1 MVTVQFLEV
10 LEKFGEEPTSEFLVP
25 SLIGV
30 AHTVGLCIVQIN
42 IAHCRTYINW
52 LLTTAARRK
61 FLTKKTWY
69 ISLQKVKRKLF
80 KSKNSILGIKP
91 EKYST
96 GISTFQ
102 GKRQCGSAVELQRNI
117 FILALQNCYKKI
129 KVLLKIHT
137 ASLFIQEF
145 PVNHLEPCNLQVCNS
160 GGYCLL
166 CKIFWFCLLSFQQKE
181 RKIY

>member
-1 MVTVQFLEV
+1 MDSIV
-10 LEKFGEEPTSEFLVP
+10 EKSYYCYGPHYE
-25 SLIGV
+25 IGV
-30 AHTVGLCIVQIN
+30 AHTVGLCNVQIR

-129 KVLLKIHT
+129 QVLLKIHT
-137 ASLFIQEF
+137 VNFFLHNNYGDSLWITW
-145 PVNHLEPCNLQVCNS
+145 N
-160 GGYCLL
+160 
-166 CKIFWFCLLSFQQKE
+166 
-181 RKIY
+181 